1 MRPRLPLGPL
11 MAVASLSVLY
21 QNPAGQLAADPAGFL
36 RMSWSGTPRT
46 LADTQALLT
55 QMAQALRQRGWGK
68 VLADQTLMPS
78 FSPAEQQWI
87 AQEWLAFA
95 VRDCG
100 YSHGAIVVSTDTY
113 ARLATAFI
121 TTNVQGLPLRYR
133 SFDEEAQAA
142 AWLLQVG

>member
-1 MRPRLPLGPL
+1 MLTGQKYFCAL
-11 MAVASLSVLY
+11 MTADPTILFTNA
-21 QNPAGQLAADPAGFL
+21 AGQLAADPAGFL
-36 RMSWSGTPRT
+36 RMNWSAGPRT

-55 QMAQALRQRGWGK
+55 HMAHALRQRGWSN

-95 VRDCG
+95 VRECG
-100 YSHGAIVVSTDTY
+100 YRHGAIVVSTNTY

-121 TTNVQGLPLRYR
+121 TTNVGGLPLRYR
-133 SFDEEAQAA
+133 SFDDATQAT
-142 AWLLQVG
+142 AWLVQMA

>member
-1 MRPRLPLGPL
+1 MTAATPPPFF
-11 MAVASLSVLY
+11 ANA
-21 QNPAGQLAADPAGFL
+21 AGQLAADPAGFL
-36 RMSWSGTPRT
+36 RMTWQAGPRT

-55 QMAQALRQRGWGK
+55 QMAQALRQRGWGN
-68 VLADQTLMPS
+68 VLADQTQMAS

-100 YSHGAIVVSTDTY
+100 YRHGAIVVSTNTY

-121 TTNVQGLPLRYR
+121 TTNVGGLPLRYR
-133 SFDEEAQAA
+133 SFDDAAQAT
-142 AWLLQVG
+142 AWLARMPQGPLPRA